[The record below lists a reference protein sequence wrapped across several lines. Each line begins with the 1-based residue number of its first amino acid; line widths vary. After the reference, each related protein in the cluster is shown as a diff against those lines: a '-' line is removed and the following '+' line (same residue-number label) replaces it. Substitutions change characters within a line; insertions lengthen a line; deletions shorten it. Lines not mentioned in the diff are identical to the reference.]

1 MADNFFTSLRDFQSD
16 LLHILC
22 KTYSLSSTLMCKRL
36 RDTYNQLLYI
46 LKENKRNELVQLY
59 DKDDNK
65 IDKEVSKWKTAYIA
79 KNYYHLR
86 MLCFYK
92 CFHYSGV
99 DLSLTQL
106 SFMFIK
112 TVQRYNFKNK
122 SINGAKWN
130 KTLIEMNQQLS
141 RHINVIL
148 DTNMK
153 KRKEEFHI
161 AMKKMR
167 LFLRIK
173 RLVVLCPGL
182 ILLEKKMIQLL
193 GLLFEDKFAEVIPV
207 LLIAGSVV
215 YHYTIHQCSHCEMG
229 RDFVFPTHKKKFVG
243 LLFSWL
249 LPEKNR
255 HQYLNIKTNKLKVP
269 EQFEA
274 FLADNSRRIAKYIH
288 HCQIS
293 NV

>member
-1 MADNFFTSLRDFQSD
+1 
-16 LLHILC
+16 
-22 KTYSLSSTLMCKRL
+22 
-36 RDTYNQLLYI
+36 
-46 LKENKRNELVQLY
+46 
-59 DKDDNK
+59 
-65 IDKEVSKWKTAYIA
+65 
-79 KNYYHLR
+79 
-86 MLCFYK
+86 
-92 CFHYSGV
+92 
-99 DLSLTQL
+99 
-106 SFMFIK
+106 
-112 TVQRYNFKNK
+112 
-122 SINGAKWN
+122 
-130 KTLIEMNQQLS
+130 
-141 RHINVIL
+141 
-148 DTNMK
+148 
-153 KRKEEFHI
+153 
-161 AMKKMR
+161 
-167 LFLRIK
+167 
-173 RLVVLCPGL
+173 
-182 ILLEKKMIQLL
+182 MIQLL